1 MISPETSR
9 QHTGRPYVSHVRP
22 EVSRRGWTRRWQTG
36 VRAKGLA
43 MIEIRWRRKDEEPEP
58 ELDPGWKL
66 DLRTGAKGA
75 FWALSIIAGLM
86 FVDHLPGACRSKTW

>member
-1 MISPETSR
+1 
-9 QHTGRPYVSHVRP
+9 
-22 EVSRRGWTRRWQTG
+22 
-36 VRAKGLA
+36 